1 MKALKTSPGV
11 LDHQR
16 DDGWLQIT
24 PGERFKIRTSVK
36 ETRGIYTMLELI
48 ADPRNGVPMH
58 IHQNEDEHF
67 VVLEGSLHIASGE
80 QRFDAPAGTALTI
93 AKGVP
98 HAWCNLTNTPLR
110 ILVIFSPGN
119 IEGLFRATAARENDD
134 IAALAATYGTILVGP
149 PLLEEIHTITSPRT
163 QS

>member
-1 MKALKTSPGV
+1 MKALKTSPVV

-16 DDGWLQIT
+16 DDGWSQIT

-67 VVLEGSLHIASGE
+67 VVLEGSLHIASGD

-98 HAWCNLTNTPLR
+98 HAWCNLTNTSLR
-110 ILVIFSPGN
+110 MLVIFSPGN

>member
-1 MKALKTSPGV
+1 MKALKTSRGV

-67 VVLEGSLHIASGE
+67 VVLEGSLHIASGDT
-80 QRFDAPAGTALTI
+80 RFDAPAGTTVTI
-93 AKGVP
+93 SKGVP
-98 HAWCNLTNTPLR
+98 HAWCNLMDTPLR
-110 ILVIFSPGN
+110 MLVIFSPGH
-119 IEGLFRATAARENDD
+119 IEDLFKATAVRESDD
-134 IAALAATYGTILVGP
+134 IAALAAKYGTLLVGP
-149 PLLEEIHTITSPRT
+149 PLLEEIHSITSPRT